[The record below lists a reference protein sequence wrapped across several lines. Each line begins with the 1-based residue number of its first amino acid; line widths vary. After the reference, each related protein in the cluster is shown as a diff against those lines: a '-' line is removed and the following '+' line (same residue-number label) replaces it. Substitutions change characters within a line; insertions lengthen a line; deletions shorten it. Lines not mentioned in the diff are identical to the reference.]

1 MYHSNGEHNSNHP
14 TRSSSL
20 IAFKELHLQEGS
32 TSTNEDF
39 AESCWLCRPAAQVF
53 QMSATLAADVS
64 CILYPNFME
73 LQFLQPPPLP
83 HPPNSSTPR
92 WSAIPIV
99 TSGITS
105 SKTNRLWQVL
115 NQGTVVGMDLNMFK
129 LLSYS
134 CPTAIRPPACNS
146 ILCFRRHP
154 VSAAELQNGKFYTH
168 EKPWWSEDRPNQ
180 PEVRPHHTG
189 SSCRWLCFMAVFK
202 LKLWVRQTWPAALR
216 IRCAQV
222 RARLGV

>member
-1 MYHSNGEHNSNHP
+1 MILKVCHSVSLSHQEASSNKQLLENIRELLYKGKCDQSYSDVPAIDWMYHSNGEHNSNHP

-32 TSTNEDF
+32 TNTNEDF
-39 AESCWLCRPAAQVF
+39 AESCWLSRPAAQVF

-64 CILYPNFME
+64 KCILYPNFME

-105 SKTNRLWQVL
+105 SKTNRL
-115 NQGTVVGMDLNMFK
+115 
-129 LLSYS
+129 
-134 CPTAIRPPACNS
+134 
-146 ILCFRRHP
+146 
-154 VSAAELQNGKFYTH
+154 
-168 EKPWWSEDRPNQ
+168 
-180 PEVRPHHTG
+180 
-189 SSCRWLCFMAVFK
+189 
-202 LKLWVRQTWPAALR
+202 
-216 IRCAQV
+216 
-222 RARLGV
+222 